1 MSPRGRPR
9 TFDRDAALDEA
20 MYVFWERG
28 YEGTSLS
35 DLTAAMKIGSPSLY
49 AAFGGKEALFR
60 EAIERYGERFGQRP
74 PEGET
79 ARDAVEAWLRES
91 ARGYVEAGH
100 PRGCMVVLA
109 ALNCTEQNRPVREF
123 LAAKRRNN
131 LIGVAARL
139 RRAVAEGDLPEDA
152 DVEGIVRFYGTILHG
167 MSIQAR
173 DGAEL
178 ADLEAVIDT
187 AMTVWPRFLGKKTA
201 PG

>member
-1 MSPRGRPR
+1 
-9 TFDRDAALDEA
+9 

-35 DLTAAMKIGSPSLY
+35 DLTAAMGIGSPSLY
-49 AAFGGKEALFR
+49 AAFRGKEPLFR
-60 EAIERYGERFGQRP
+60 EAVERYRERFAHHL
-74 PEGET
+74 PEGTAVREALET
-79 ARDAVEAWLRES
+79 WLRDS
-91 ARGYVEAGH
+91 AREFVASDH

-109 ALNCTEQNRPVREF
+109 AVNCTEQNRPVQDF
-123 LAAKRRNN
+123 LAEKRRGN
-131 LIGVAARL
+131 LAELEERL
-139 RRAVAEGDLPEDA
+139 RHAVAEGDLPGDA
-152 DVEGIVRFYGTILHG
+152 DIAGIVRFYGTILHG

-187 AMTVWPRFLGKKTA
+187 AMSLWPRFAGKKTA